1 MRGPKYPEPSIV
13 KIHLKELKLKLLKLA
28 AVKTVAMIN
37 AVQGFK
43 GCNVRLYS

>member
-1 MRGPKYPEPSIV
+1 MRGPKYPKPSMV

-28 AVKTVAMIN
+28 AVKIVSMIN

-43 GCNVRLYS
+43 GCNIRLYS